1 MLVVVT
7 LLDLPLVLLFPE
19 SPPRFAQAS
28 VVDYMA
34 TRDILFSGGSRD
46 PHVVVNL
53 LAAMPSMHVAW
64 TTWCGYAGWT
74 VLRSHRP
81 GLARSAWL
89 LPLLTAVV
97 VVLTGHHYVLDVL
110 AGVLLVAVV
119 AWLVGRFGPDR
130 RTHVDP
136 APASPG

>member
-1 MLVVVT
+1 
-7 LLDLPLVLLFPE
+7 
-19 SPPRFAQAS
+19 
-28 VVDYMA
+28 MA

-46 PHVVVNL
+46 PHVGVNPL
-53 LAAMPSMHVAW
+53 VAMPSMHVAW

-97 VVLTGHHYVLDVL
+97 VVLTGHHYVPDVR
-110 AGVLLVAVV
+110 AGCCWSRSWRGWSAGSVPIDV
-119 AWLVGRFGPDR
+119 
-130 RTHVDP
+130 THVGQLQP
-136 APASPG
+136 RPGDVGGAR